1 MKVNVS
7 SIIGD
12 AGFSINIDS
21 TLDIPSINFKG
32 EDIPVNSPVRVAAS
46 ITNTGDYLLA
56 KGMIYADLTLVCSRC
71 LDKFSYH
78 LKADFEEKYS
88 DRQPGSVDGEEDIN
102 YFEGD
107 SIDLTDDIIAN
118 ILLSLPM
125 KYICSEN
132 CKGLCPHCGK
142 NLNTGECNC
151 TEEDL
156 DPRLEI
162 LKNLL
167 KDNKEV

>member
-7 SIIGD
+7 SIIGNTD
-12 AGFSINIDS
+12 FSINIDS
-21 TLDIPSINFKG
+21 ALDIPSINFKG
-32 EDIPVNSPVRVAAS
+32 EDIPVNSPVRVVAS

-71 LDKFSYH
+71 LEKFDYH

-88 DRQPGSVDGEEDIN
+88 DRWDSIDKEEDIN

-107 SIDLTDDIIAN
+107 SIDLTDDIMAN

-125 KYICSEN
+125 KYICSES

-142 NLNTGECNC
+142 NLNTGKCNC
-151 TEEDL
+151 TEENL
-156 DPRLEI
+156 DPRLEV
-162 LKNLL
+162 LKNLI
-167 KDNKEV
+167 KGN

>member
-7 SIIGD
+7 SIIGNTD
-12 AGFSINIDS
+12 LSINIDS
-21 TLDIPSINFKG
+21 ILDIPSINYRE
-32 EDIPVNSPVRVAAS
+32 EDIPVNSPVRVVAS

-56 KGMIYADLTLVCSRC
+56 KGMIYADLTLICSRC
-71 LDKFSYH
+71 LEKFNYH
-78 LKADFEEKYS
+78 LKTNFEEKYS
-88 DRQPGSVDGEEDIN
+88 DRQNSIDEEEDIR

-107 SIDLTDDIIAN
+107 SIDLTDEIMAD

-125 KYICSEN
+125 KYICSKN

-142 NLNTGECNC
+142 NLNTGNCNC
-151 TEEDL
+151 KEENL
-156 DPRLEI
+156 DPRFEV

-167 KDNKEV
+167 KGN